1 MNQVDL
7 NDFTESAKGLTIK
20 QIERLLRFL
29 DSKQILNDTEK
40 SQRVVLDKILVK
52 KLRQNELVTGGP
64 K

>member
-1 MNQVDL
+1 MEL
-7 NDFTESAKGLTIK
+7 NDFTESAKELKISEITT
-20 QIERLLRFL
+20 LLKYL
-29 DSKQILNDTEK
+29 DSKQTLSDTEK